1 MKIFKERVNLP
12 AGNLLATFKVN
23 SMRLGSQEKRKQ
35 TQIAQK
41 AP

>member
-1 MKIFKERVNLP
+1 MIFKMKNFKESVNLP

-23 SMRLGSQEKRKQ
+23 SMRLKKL